1 MLYDIYFT
9 FLPRQFLGYE
19 LEEKQYNIF
28 PPGPVFFLLVT
39 EKLVKKLMGERKQYF
54 FPFPYFSAIDHAVF
68 GSPSQTVT
76 VLRCMKIMIFTLSLN
91 VHSSACKFN
100 DFVMNNPDNCSFNHF
115 FFFQYTFTKCPSL
128 SCHSRLHSSQYSIDN
143 TPLFLGKTNN
153 LIPVNEK
160 ILFRS
165 IQYLF
170 SPKSIIYAICRR
182 QCCAKITLFF
192 WGKNIGFRGGGRE

>member
-1 MLYDIYFT
+1 MFFPLVMLYGIYFT

-39 EKLVKKLMGERKQYF
+39 EKLVKKLMGGN
-54 FPFPYFSAIDHAVF
+54 AVF

-76 VLRCMKIMIFTLSLN
+76 ILRCMKMMIFTLGLN

-115 FFFQYTFTKCPSL
+115 FFSSILLPSALL
-128 SCHSRLHSSQYSIDN
+128 SLAIVGFIQVN
-143 TPLFLGKTNN
+143 TLLTT
-153 LIPVNEK
+153 LLEK
-160 ILFRS
+160 PTI
-165 IQYLF
+165 
-170 SPKSIIYAICRR
+170 
-182 QCCAKITLFF
+182 
-192 WGKNIGFRGGGRE
+192 